1 MLFDLRGVSRSTT
14 RREVSR
20 LYTVPITS
28 RRTLPSMPT
37 TYPFQVADL
46 ADKAEPGRQERILVN
61 LTNLEDYYNVFE
73 KYGFSGSGA
82 SWAEHIETILE
93 EHAPALLDHV
103 ELAGQGD
110 IFLAFTDGPAATEQ
124 FLALIQPIF
133 GDLGSLNKYLAQAD
147 PGDFFE

>member
-1 MLFDLRGVSRSTT
+1 
-14 RREVSR
+14 
-20 LYTVPITS
+20 
-28 RRTLPSMPT
+28 MPT
-37 TYPFQVADL
+37 TYPFQVTDL

-110 IFLAFTDGPAATEQ
+110 IFLAFTDGPAASEQ

-133 GDLGSLNKYLAQAD
+133 GDLGSLNKYLSQAD